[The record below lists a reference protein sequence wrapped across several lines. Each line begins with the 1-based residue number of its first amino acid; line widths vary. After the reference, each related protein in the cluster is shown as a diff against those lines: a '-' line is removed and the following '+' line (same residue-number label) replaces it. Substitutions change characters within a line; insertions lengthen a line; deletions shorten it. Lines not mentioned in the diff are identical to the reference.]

1 MRPHHANPIHLR
13 QKEEGLR
20 AFPLQVSYA
29 TSNHKMQ
36 GQTCGKGCATT
47 HVLLPPSPPPKL
59 CH

>member
-47 HVLLPPSPPPKL
+47 HVLPPPPTGV
-59 CH
+59 